1 VRPEEADGQEKG
13 PRAVGRAAFQQS
25 LRLAGDQPSVCL
37 SSGAGEA
44 YRLKVPPNW
53 PGVSVKMLGS
63 SSNRSMPAGL
73 TAISHESGSSCPEVP
88 TLVGTLE
95 WKSFPTRAA
104 KPP

>member
-1 VRPEEADGQEKG
+1 
-13 PRAVGRAAFQQS
+13 
-25 LRLAGDQPSVCL
+25 
-37 SSGAGEA
+37 
-44 YRLKVPPNW
+44 
-53 PGVSVKMLGS
+53 
-63 SSNRSMPAGL
+63 MPAGL